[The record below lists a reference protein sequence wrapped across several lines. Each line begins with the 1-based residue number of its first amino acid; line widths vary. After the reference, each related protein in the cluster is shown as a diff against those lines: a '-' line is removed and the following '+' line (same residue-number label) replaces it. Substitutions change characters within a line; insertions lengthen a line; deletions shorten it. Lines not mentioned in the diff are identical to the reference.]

1 MLFHTI
7 LYLERP
13 AMSIPA
19 SKPKRKSKSQPQP
32 KPHRFNRATRQER
45 SAKIEPPALTP
56 DQTVMSRLL
65 PTTTLTTLARK
76 WNAGDLRQRKLTCT
90 IFFWMAV
97 LAFGPGG
104 PITLHKVITY
114 ALVASLMGG
123 LGATQV
129 ALSKEAVSENFRER
143 PWQFFAAVLEYLL
156 TAYAALWS
164 GLAGQPNLLVVK
176 DLQVLLIDATVMRVA
191 QQLIEVF
198 PASANGKCTK
208 WAALKLHTA
217 FRLFRGVPEVLALT
231 PQKQNERQIDFLRP
245 VGQAVLYLF
254 DLGYW
259 TYALFDTIIERQQHF
274 ITRLRKDCN
283 PLILAVYVGDPKWVG
298 KRLKAIKLAGRA
310 VDVLVNLSSANP
322 ANPQMQHSVR
332 LVGQWN
338 RGAKRWH
345 WYVTSLLDWQTYPLT
360 LIVDLYR
367 LRWQIEI
374 FFRNLKHVLRIANFV
389 STTENGIRIQ
399 IYAALIHYVLTHLI
413 ILKAAAETGRPL
425 EDFSIPYCLDAV
437 QQVLHQARPLVLRGL
452 TPNWDKLEERMVQ
465 AVIALGLRPNRKRK
479 PLISTV
485 TKQLRHTAP
494 PAGGP

>member
-1 MLFHTI
+1 
-7 LYLERP
+7 
-13 AMSIPA
+13 MSIRT
-19 SKPKRKSKSQPQP
+19 SKPKRKSQPKSQP
-32 KPHRFNRATRQER
+32 KPQRFNRATPKER
-45 SAKIEPPALTP
+45 RTHVEPPALTP
-56 DQTVMSRLL
+56 DQTLMSRLL
-65 PTTTLTTLARK
+65 PITTLTTLARQ
-76 WNAGDLRQRKLTCT
+76 WNAGDVRQRKLTCT
-90 IFFWMAV
+90 VFFWMAV

-114 ALVASLMGG
+114 ALVASLMSA
-123 LGATQV
+123 LGAAQG

-143 PWQFFAAVLEYLL
+143 PWQFFAAVFQYLL
-156 TAYAALWS
+156 TAYATLWS
-164 GLAGQPNLLVVK
+164 GLAGQPNLCVVQ

-191 QQLIEVF
+191 QRLIEVF
-198 PASANGKCTK
+198 PASANGKCQD
-208 WAALKLHTA
+208 WAAVKLHTA

-231 PQKQNERQIDFLRP
+231 PQKKNERKIDFLRP
-245 VGQAVLYLF
+245 FGQGVLYVF

-259 TYALFDTIIERQQHF
+259 TYELFDTIIERHQHF

-283 PLILAVYVGDPKWVG
+283 PLILAVYVGDPTWVG
-298 KRLKAIKLAGRA
+298 KRLKTIKLTGRA
-310 VDVLVNLSSANP
+310 VDLLVNLSSANP
-322 ANPQMQHSVR
+322 ANPQMRHDLR

-345 WYVTSLLDWQTYPLT
+345 LYVTSLLDGQAYPLT

-374 FFRNLKHVLRIANFV
+374 LFRNLKHVLRVANFV
-389 STTENGIRIQ
+389 STTDNGIRIQ

-437 QQVLHQARPLVLRGL
+437 QQVLQQARPLVLRGL
-452 TPNWDKLEERMVQ
+452 TPNWEKLEARMVQ

-479 PLISTV
+479 PLIATV
-485 TKQLRHTAP
+485 KRRLRHTAP
-494 PAGGP
+494 LSAGGP